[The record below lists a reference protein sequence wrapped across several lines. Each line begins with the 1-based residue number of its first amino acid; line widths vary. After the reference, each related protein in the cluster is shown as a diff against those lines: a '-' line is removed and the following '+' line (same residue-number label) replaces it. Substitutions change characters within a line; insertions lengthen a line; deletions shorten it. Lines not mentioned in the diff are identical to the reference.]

1 MKKVLAAKAAVAV
14 FSTLA
19 VAGIASAQNG
29 ISVFVN
35 GDPIAFNGVGPQEV
49 NGRVLVPLR
58 GVLEKLGAYVDW
70 DPAGQLVTAQRGDT
84 SINLHIGSTQARVN
98 NQPVTLDV
106 PAEIYHG
113 STMVPLRFMSEALG
127 ADVRWEPTQ
136 YAVMITTGTT
146 TSGSR
151 PEEFN
156 NLPPQPAQFSIASL
170 RMDRTGFVDSGTDV
184 RFTMRGTPGGI
195 AAVSIPGYQRD
206 IPMTE
211 VASGVYEG
219 HWIVPDDQNGVNLS
233 RLAPVARLRF
243 GSDVKTFKLS
253 QAPVSDNNNYT
264 FIENIA
270 PANQSAVSVTR
281 PTISA
286 SFDDAAYISPNSV
299 RMLLDGVDVSTEAT
313 ITRHSISYVP
323 AVGIGPGRHDVVLTA
338 VDQNGNSVTKRWSFR
353 VSPNADTMIQS
364 FTAEGLTDARPG
376 DVLRFTLQG
385 EPGGTASFSLGNIVV
400 NKPMVETS
408 PGQYVGTYTVR
419 RGDDLTDEYAT
430 ARFVSRNGNVFTAD
444 SRTMMDVDGPLD
456 APTILLPRSDVP
468 MKNPLVVEGRAPAGS
483 RVHVHVDYATRVAG
497 VARLTGQVA
506 DMVVTADQ
514 NGRFKTDP
522 INMDTF
528 FAGRGT
534 TYTITAYTLGSRNRH
549 SDPASVII
557 TR

>member
-14 FSTLA
+14 FSALA
-19 VAGIASAQNG
+19 VAGIAQAQNG

-136 YAVMITTGTT
+136 YAVMITTGTS

-170 RMDRTGFVDSGTDV
+170 RMDRTGFVNSGTDV

-219 HWIVPDDQNGVNLS
+219 HWIVPDDQNGANLS

-243 GSDVKTFKLS
+243 GSDVKTFQLS

-264 FIENIA
+264 FIENIS

-286 SFDDAAYISPNSV
+286 SFDDAAGVSPNSV
-299 RMLLDGVDVSTEAT
+299 RMLVDGVDVSSEAT
-313 ITRHSISYVP
+313 ITRNSISYVP

-338 VDQNGNSVTKRWSFR
+338 VDQNGNTVTKRWSFR
-353 VSPNADTMIQS
+353 ISPNADTMVQS
-364 FTAEGLTDARPG
+364 FTAEGLTNARTG
-376 DVLRFTLQG
+376 DVLRFTLRA
-385 EPGGTASFSLGNIVV
+385 EPGGTASFSLGNIVI
-400 NKPMVETS
+400 NKPMEEQT
-408 PGQYVGTYTVR
+408 PGKYVGT
-419 RGDDLTDEYAT
+419 
-430 ARFVSRNGNVFTAD
+430 
-444 SRTMMDVDGPLD
+444 
-456 APTILLPRSDVP
+456 
-468 MKNPLVVEGRAPAGS
+468 
-483 RVHVHVDYATRVAG
+483 
-497 VARLTGQVA
+497 
-506 DMVVTADQ
+506 
-514 NGRFKTDP
+514 
-522 INMDTF
+522 
-528 FAGRGT
+528 
-534 TYTITAYTLGSRNRH
+534 
-549 SDPASVII
+549 
-557 TR
+557 